1 MNYLKYSLSKVK
13 IDYIQREYNY
23 TFLNELNDV
32 YDVYDVYDVNLIYS
46 YLLSIEEYKL
56 KNIWNLFVR
65 KWKNMNQ
72 SLKDNTSFKR
82 SKYSKI
88 SVNFI
93 HNNITDNTFDR
104 LLCDFIEKDIC
115 KSIFIINTILLSF

>member
-1 MNYLKYSLSKVK
+1 MNYLKYPLSKVK

-23 TFLNELNDV
+23 TFLDELNDV
-32 YDVYDVYDVNLIYS
+32 YDINLIYS

-65 KWKNMNQ
+65 KWINMSQ
-72 SLKDNTSFKR
+72 SLQDNTTFKR
-82 SKYSKI
+82 SKYSKD

-93 HNNITDNTFDR
+93 HNNITDTIFDQ
-104 LLCDFIEKDIC
+104 LLCDFIKKDTC
-115 KSIFIINTILLSF
+115 RSIFIVNAILLSF